1 MGSCA
6 EASREEQQG
15 NIIEDLM
22 AEGRRTIDPFIQ
34 SLNMEILWAGPQE
47 AEGVIY
53 VDQQVLNP
61 YGTVHGGCM
70 MTLADSVAGHNVI
83 AAGRMC
89 VTLSSSS
96 NFLRPANCKRVY
108 CRSRIQKLG
117 KQISVVAVEQTDEK
131 GNLLMTG
138 TLTFHTI
145 KNVPPHIIAP
155 REPKERPEALPYL
168 GD

>member
-6 EASREEQQG
+6 DCSKDVEPGS
-15 NIIEDLM
+15 NIMENLLAD
-22 AEGRRTIDPFIQ
+22 GRRTVDPFIQ
-34 SLNMEILWAGPQE
+34 SLNMEILWSSPEE
-47 AEGVIY
+47 AEGVMY
-53 VDQQVLNP
+53 VDKKVLNP

-89 VTLSSSS
+89 VTLNSTV
-96 NFLRPANCKRVY
+96 NFLRPADCKAVY
-108 CRSRIQKLG
+108 CHSKIQKLG
-117 KQISVVAVEQTDEK
+117 RQISVVAVEQTDER

-138 TLTFHTI
+138 ILTFNTV

-155 REPKERPEALPYL
+155 RENFNELRLLE
-168 GD
+168 D